1 MQKIELISFKL
12 CPFVQRS
19 VITLKQKQIEFDITY
34 IDLAQPPQWF
44 FDISPLGK
52 VPVLKAENEVIFES
66 AVINEYIDETTPPS
80 LHPQSALEK
89 AKHRAWIEFG
99 SALMMDLFGFF
110 TATTAEAM
118 TQQHETLS
126 DKLQYLEKVVAEGGY
141 FNGQQLSL
149 IDTAYAPLFMRMD
162 LLNQWLD
169 FDLYTQTPK
178 IKAWA
183 KNLATLP
190 AVQQSVVP
198 EFPQIFE
205 NMLKNRQSYI
215 LQAKT
220 K

>member
-19 VITLKQKQIEFDITY
+19 VITLKQKQIDFDITY
-34 IDLAQPPQWF
+34 INLAEPPQWF

-66 AVINEYIDETTPPS
+66 AVINEYVDETTPPS
-80 LHPQSALEK
+80 LHPESTIEK

-110 TATTAEAM
+110 TATTAETM

-141 FNGQQLSL
+141 FNGECLSL

-169 FDLYTQTPK
+169 FDLYAQTPK

-183 KNLATLP
+183 ENLATLP

-198 EFPQIFE
+198 EFPQLFE
-205 NMLKNRQSYI
+205 NMLKNKQSYI
-215 LQAKT
+215 LQAK
-220 K
+220 